1 MKISPFLSRLHR
13 KARHIIMVKVNIW
26 EVVCICMETEMLT
39 IFDESGSAIG
49 VATRDEVHNK
59 GYWHQTFQCYVV
71 GKENHEE
78 YMYLQ
83 LRSHLK
89 KDFANVYDITAAG
102 HILSNETVADG
113 VREVNEELGLNVTY
127 DQLNSLGMFPNVIE
141 TETIKDHELSHVFL
155 YEMTEPMETFI
166 LQPEEVSG
174 MAKARLYDFIS
185 FYNGDSDHL
194 EIEGYKQD
202 SSGGKTWFKETIS
215 KDRFVPH
222 SKQYFV
228 SVAEAICSN
237 RKA

>member
-1 MKISPFLSRLHR
+1 
-13 KARHIIMVKVNIW
+13 
-26 EVVCICMETEMLT
+26 METEMLT
-39 IFDESGSAIG
+39 IFDESGSEIG
-49 VATRDEVHNK
+49 VATREEVHNK
-59 GYWHQTFQCYVV
+59 GYWHQTFQCYVI

-127 DQLNSLGMFPNVIE
+127 NQLNSLGMFPNVIE
-141 TETIKDHELSHVFL
+141 TEAIKDHELSHVFL

-166 LQPEEVSG
+166 LQREEVSG

-185 FYNGDSDHL
+185 FYN
-194 EIEGYKQD
+194 EIQIIWRLKAISRILAEVKPGLRRRLAKTGLYRILSSILLAWQKQFALT
-202 SSGGKTWFKETIS
+202 GKL
-215 KDRFVPH
+215 
-222 SKQYFV
+222 
-228 SVAEAICSN
+228 
-237 RKA
+237 